1 MATGLASGDTVRRAG
16 TYRAIPEVAV
26 DKAGSVVTRM
36 RRVGSRRCVAVAARM
51 AGLARKAILRR
62 VPATTV
68 GGDFVE
74 AAADEA
80 ALHP

>member
-1 MATGLASGDTVRRAG
+1 MEAGLVSEDMALRTG

-26 DKAGSVVTRM
+26 DKGSVALPA
-36 RRVGSRRCVAVAARM
+36 RRVVSRRCVAVAASM

-68 GGDFVE
+68 DRDFVE
-74 AAADEA
+74 AVADEA

>member
-1 MATGLASGDTVRRAG
+1 MAAGLVSGVTALRTGTC
-16 TYRAIPEVAV
+16 RAIPEVAV
-26 DKAGSVVTRM
+26 DKGSVVHPA
-36 RRVGSRRCVAVAARM
+36 RRVVSRRWVAVAASM
-51 AGLARKAILRR
+51 AGLAHKVILSR

-74 AAADEA
+74 AVADGA

>member
-1 MATGLASGDTVRRAG
+1 M
-16 TYRAIPEVAV
+16 V
-26 DKAGSVVTRM
+26 DVNKMSCVVPRM
-36 RRVGSRRCVAVAARM
+36 RRVVSRRCVADAASM
-51 AGLARKAILRR
+51 AGLARKVILSR
-62 VPATTV
+62 VPAATV

>member
-1 MATGLASGDTVRRAG
+1 MVD
-16 TYRAIPEVAV
+16 V
-26 DKAGSVVTRM
+26 DKMSSVVP
-36 RRVGSRRCVAVAARM
+36 RVSRVVSRRCVAVAATM
-51 AGLARKAILRR
+51 KGLARKVILSR

-74 AAADEA
+74 AAANEA

>member
-1 MATGLASGDTVRRAG
+1 M
-16 TYRAIPEVAV
+16 V
-26 DKAGSVVTRM
+26 DVNKMSSVVPRM
-36 RRVGSRRCVAVAARM
+36 RRVVSRRCVAIAASM
-51 AGLARKAILRR
+51 AGLARKVILSR

-74 AAADEA
+74 AVADGA

>member
-1 MATGLASGDTVRRAG
+1 MVD
-16 TYRAIPEVAV
+16 V
-26 DKAGSVVTRM
+26 DKMSFVVLPA
-36 RRVGSRRCVAVAARM
+36 RRVVSRRCVAVAASM
-51 AGLARKAILRR
+51 AGLARKVILSR

>member
-1 MATGLASGDTVRRAG
+1 MATGLVSGNTALRTG

-26 DKAGSVVTRM
+26 DKGSVTLPV
-36 RRVGSRRCVAVAARM
+36 RREVNRRCVAVAASM
-51 AGLARKAILRR
+51 ASSAHNVILSR

-74 AAADEA
+74 DAA

>member
-1 MATGLASGDTVRRAG
+1 M
-16 TYRAIPEVAV
+16 V
-26 DKAGSVVTRM
+26 DVNKMSSVVPRM
-36 RRVGSRRCVAVAARM
+36 RKVVSRRCVAVAATI
-51 AGLARKAILRR
+51 AGLARKVILSR

-74 AAADEA
+74 AVVDGA